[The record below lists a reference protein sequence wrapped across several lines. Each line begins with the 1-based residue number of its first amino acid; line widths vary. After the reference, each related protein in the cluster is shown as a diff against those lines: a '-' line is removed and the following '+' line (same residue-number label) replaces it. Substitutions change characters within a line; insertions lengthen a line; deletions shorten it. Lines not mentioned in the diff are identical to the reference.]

1 MVQLTNLVSNCKFKL
16 NSISGLKGSMESL
29 NISKPSRQTHSPK
42 HLQNSL
48 NEDRIMQ
55 PKDKQSESFDTFAG
69 GDQKPSSPAFKEES
83 IDQIYKKF
91 QEDQERIIEDELT
104 NNFNKNQLFS
114 NILI

>member
-1 MVQLTNLVSNCKFKL
+1 MAQLTNLASNCKSKL
-16 NSISGLKGSMESL
+16 NSISSLQGSMESL

-91 QEDQERIIEDELT
+91 QEDQERIIEDEL
-104 NNFNKNQLFS
+104 NKNQLFS